1 MNRMVE
7 REILLK
13 RYKCDKD
20 ISVLWD
26 AFRNDTC
33 FHFENISGLSKTENN
48 TWEFFFLCK
57 KTRFSIFSIP
67 EFNGKVESNEEQVS
81 YVEFSTQPKS
91 KRTLMY
97 IALLA
102 SNLLLML
109 RIKTVLIVLFILLS
123 LIAIYFDRRLYKKV
137 LQRDTG
143 MLENQYELKL
153 IEDKTEK

>member
-1 MNRMVE
+1 
-7 REILLK
+7 
-13 RYKCDKD
+13 
-20 ISVLWD
+20 
-26 AFRNDTC
+26 
-33 FHFENISGLSKTENN
+33 
-48 TWEFFFLCK
+48 
-57 KTRFSIFSIP
+57 
-67 EFNGKVESNEEQVS
+67 VESNEEQVS